1 MGDLSKA
8 WRYLPD
14 EVKLLFLASTVIA
27 LVLCIFFLPERKR
40 AGLSKKMQAI
50 HDFLNFKVFI
60 IEKIFQFLYIASS
73 LLMFFT
79 GIYVFI
85 EGAERGLLIAILGPV
100 VIRLMYEGI
109 MLVFVLVK
117 NVVQI
122 NKKMP
127 EKTDGTPAPMAPAAP
142 VAPVTPAAPAASV
155 PKNVTY
161 QSASFGADSFAPPQA
176 EEPSAASEGQGAP
189 APNMGYCTMCGA
201 QYDKNLGKCPKCG
214 Y

>member
-1 MGDLSKA
+1 MGNPSKA
-8 WRYLPD
+8 WRYLPE
-14 EVKLLFLASTVIA
+14 EVKLLFFASAVIA

-60 IEKIFQFLYIASS
+60 IEKILQFLYLALS
-73 LLMFFT
+73 LLMFFA
-79 GIYVFI
+79 GIYAFF
-85 EGAERGLLIAILGPV
+85 EGSEQGLLIAILGPV

-127 EKTDGTPAPMAPAAP
+127 EKTDGTPAPTAPAAS
-142 VAPVTPAAPAASV
+142 VTPVTPAAPAV
-155 PKNVTY
+155 PVPENVTY
-161 QSASFGADSFAPPQA
+161 QSASFGVDSFAPPQT
-176 EEPSAASEGQGAP
+176 EEPSAASEAQEAP